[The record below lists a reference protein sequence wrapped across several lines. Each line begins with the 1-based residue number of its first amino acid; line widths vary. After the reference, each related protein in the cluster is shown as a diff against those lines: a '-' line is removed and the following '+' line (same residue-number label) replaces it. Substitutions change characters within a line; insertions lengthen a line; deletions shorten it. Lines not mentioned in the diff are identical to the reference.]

1 MQITKTLIAAAGNAG
16 GASGALYDFT
26 NTSGTTTLF
35 NTRTVRIARFTD
47 DIVFHIDRINSDYS
61 PSRNPCFGKIDQDGN
76 LSFFREFTTSNNTVD
91 GWSCEAN
98 CFNLDAQNNIHGLVK
113 NNSGFNVASLKLNG
127 SNGTDM
133 LGFISTSNYNRNA
146 IYGVTASIPDNQISL
161 CWKQG
166 STPNSVINIYGA
178 AGNVSYNAFSNR
190 SWVQSSLNGQIPNGC
205 AVIPS
210 WTYWNFSTIY
220 STKYAVFTLWSNA
233 ASGAPT
239 ARGISTIADST
250 YTTQTIF
257 PRITIQ
263 DPTDVNDVFVACF
276 SYDDSSGGNCQNLC
290 LIRFDAFYSASDL
303 FRVYG
308 RFAATGQNNN
318 IQVDGAVADTVTG
331 DNYMYV
337 SGYFYDTV
345 KALNVSY
352 VICFDGATGDI
363 VNQVK
368 ISATGNTQSVFTQ
381 GPCSI
386 DSEGNVYTCISGQTA
401 RSSTSSIIKLP
412 PALAISDTTAGI
424 YDIEEMNEFALQG
437 TNSITLYNFSAT
449 ASGFG
454 FGDQGGS
461 NTLTSKSVSVTS
473 TTI

>member
-1 MQITKTLIAAAGNAG
+1 MQVTKTLIAAAGNAG

-26 NTSGTTTLF
+26 NNSGTTTTF
-35 NTRTVRIARFTD
+35 IARTVRITTND
-47 DIVFHIDRINSDYS
+47 DIVFNIDRRTNDYS
-61 PSRNPCFGKIDQDGN
+61 PGINPSFGKIDQDGN
-76 LSFFREFTTSNNTVD
+76 LSFFREFSTSNNST
-91 GWSCEAN
+91 GFFCNAN
-98 CFNLDAQNNIHGLVK
+98 CMNLDAQNNIHALLRNTG
-113 NNSGFNVASLKLNG
+113 GFSVGSAKLSG

-133 LGFISTSNYNRNA
+133 LGFISQSSYNNNN
-146 IYGVTASIPDNQISL
+146 IFGVSSSIPDNQVSL
-161 CWKQG
+161 CWKQDG
-166 STPNSVINIYGA
+166 TPNSVINMYSA
-178 AGNVSYNAFSNR
+178 TGNATYNSFSNR
-190 SWVQSSLNGQIPNGC
+190 SWTQSSLNAQIPNGC

-220 STKYAVFTLWSNA
+220 STKYAVFTLWTTS
-233 ASGAPT
+233 ASGAPGYE
-239 ARGISTIADST
+239 RGISTIADST
-250 YTTQTIF
+250 YTTQSIY

-263 DPTDVNDVFVACF
+263 DPTDVNDVFAVCF
-276 SYDDSSGGNCQNLC
+276 SYDNSSGGNCQNIC
-290 LIRFDAFYSASDL
+290 LIRFDAFYSAADL

-308 RFAATGQNNN
+308 RFAATGENNSIN
-318 IQVDGAVADTVTG
+318 VEGAVADTVTG

-337 SGYFYDTV
+337 SGSFYDSV
-345 KALNVSY
+345 KALVVSC

-368 ISATGNTQSVFTQ
+368 ISATGNTQSIFPQ

-401 RSSTSSIIKLP
+401 RSSSSSIIKLP
-412 PALAISDTTAGI
+412 PGLAISDTTAGI

-437 TNSITLYNFSAT
+437 TNSITLYDFSAT

-461 NTLTSKSVSVTS
+461 NYSTSKAVTVTN

>member
-1 MQITKTLIAAAGNAG
+1 MQVTKSLIAAAGNAG

-26 NTSGTTTLF
+26 NNSGTTTLF
-35 NTRTVRIARFTD
+35 QARTVRITSND
-47 DIVFHIDRINSDYS
+47 DIVFHIDRRTNDYA
-61 PSRNPCFGKIDQDGN
+61 PGIVPAFGKIDQDGN
-76 LSFFREFTTSNNTVD
+76 LSFFREFSTSNNST
-91 GWSCEAN
+91 GWFCNAD
-98 CFNLDAQNNIHGLVK
+98 CMNLDAQNNIHGLVR
-113 NNSGFNVASLKLNG
+113 NTGGFNVGSLKLSG
-127 SNGTDM
+127 SNGTDL
-133 LGFISTSNYNRNA
+133 LGFISNSNYNNNQ
-146 IYGVTASIPDNQISL
+146 IFGVTSSIPDNQISL

-166 STPNSVINIYGA
+166 SQPNSVINMYGA
-178 AGNVSYNAFSNR
+178 AGNPAYNAFSNR
-190 SWVQSSLNGQIPNGC
+190 SWVASSLNGQIPNGC

-220 STKYAVFTLWSNA
+220 SNKYAVFTLWTNASN
-233 ASGAPT
+233 GAPGYE
-239 ARGISTIADST
+239 RGINTIADSS
-250 YTTQTIF
+250 YTTQQIY

-263 DPTDVNDVFVACF
+263 DPTDVNDVFCVAW
-276 SYDDSSGGNCQNLC
+276 SYDNSSGNNCQNIC

-308 RFAATGQNNN
+308 RFAATGENNN

-337 SGYFYDTV
+337 SGYYYDTV

-363 VNQVK
+363 VNQVR

-386 DSEGNVYTCISGQTA
+386 DSEGNVYTCVAGQTA
-401 RSSTSSIIKLP
+401 RSSSSSIIKLP
-412 PALAISDTTAGI
+412 PGLAISDTTAGI
-424 YDIEEMNEFALQG
+424 YDIEEINEFALQG
-437 TNSITLYNFSAT
+437 TNSITLNDFSAT

-454 FGDQGGS
+454 FADQGGS
-461 NTLTSKSVSVTS
+461 NYLTSKAVTVTN